1 MNPWIGNSFSIISAL
16 KSCNMVLTSHKRRL
30 FIMKNPATYL
40 HSTAIAAI
48 CLAGLSACATTPTSS
63 LAIQRENNQ
72 FQVTGI
78 GKDKL
83 TAQNNAVKAAQKTC
97 TRSTAPVVT
106 NEKVQ
111 YNGVLDENTGKVI
124 NQAGS
129 IAGIFLGKDVNISQ
143 DNDYNVTLDF
153 YCK

>member
-1 MNPWIGNSFSIISAL
+1 MTYFHARTIAFAL
-16 KSCNMVLTSHKRRL
+16 LCVGT
-30 FIMKNPATYL
+30 
-40 HSTAIAAI
+40 
-48 CLAGLSACATTPTSS
+48 LSACTTTPTSS

-83 TAQNNAVKAAQKTC
+83 TAQNNAVKSAQKTC
-97 TRSTAPVVT
+97 TRGKSPIVT

-129 IAGIFLGKDVNISQ
+129 IAGIFLGKNVNISQ
-143 DNDYNVTLDF
+143 DTDYNVTLDF